1 MAVTVNVCV
10 FPPLKDDFH
19 RTMARVSSQTNSK
32 LFGLSGLPVIGK
44 KEKKISA
51 FEKCFV
57 SNFLKHHYG
66 LSRKT
71 VYTVELK

>member
-19 RTMARVSSQTNSK
+19 RTLARVSSQTISK
-32 LFGLSGLPVIGK
+32 IVGSSGVPVIGK
-44 KEKKISA
+44 KKKISA
-51 FEKCFV
+51 FEKYFV

-66 LSRKT
+66 FSRDS
-71 VYTVELK
+71 VYS